1 MQRKKFR
8 IKIRAYGFKSD
19 FHIEADDSVESVE
32 SAILDKIGQNAIMW
46 EADGF
51 YDNRKCYL
59 TYEEVTDGSRQHGV
73 VR

>member
-1 MQRKKFR
+1 MPRKKFKIR
-8 IKIRAYGFKSD
+8 IRAYGFKAN
-19 FHIEADDSVESVE
+19 FEIEAEDSTESVESVV
-32 SAILDKIGQNAIMW
+32 LDKIGEKCIVW

-59 TYEEVTDGSRQHGV
+59 TYEEVNNGSRQHGV